1 MPQLQNQRGHKS
13 ALLWA
18 HSLTAPIYVYQ
29 REEVRSN
36 IPVQAAPSCT
46 AVVPAATAALSLAL
60 CRHTQSGAGPLL
72 HADVHKSSCS
82 NPGAVCTICNCFLDV
97 AEAFHL
103 KCLSQTQALRDLH
116 SSMLVFCGGAGP
128 RQAQTHSRLMEST
141 FQTSPV

>member
-18 HSLTAPIYVYQ
+18 HSLPPPLYVYHH
-29 REEVRSN
+29 EEVRSN
-36 IPVQAAPSCT
+36 IPVQAAPSST

-60 CRHTQSGAGPLL
+60 CRHTQSGVGPLL

-82 NPGAVCTICNCFLDV
+82 NPGAVCTICNCFLYV

-103 KCLSQTQALRDLH
+103 KYLSQTQALRDLY
-116 SSMLVFCGGAGP
+116 SSMLVFSGGAGP
-128 RQAQTHSRLMEST
+128 RQAQTDSRLMEST